1 MRWFSRDK
9 EKSIDSFI
17 LEEMDT
23 VSMALTNATHL
34 NLEVE
39 IVTYALQNMKDNPN
53 LTIGEAITMA
63 YFEWVK

>member
-1 MRWFSRDK
+1 MGWFSRNK
-9 EKSIDSFI
+9 EKVTDSFI

-23 VSMALTNATHL
+23 VSMALSNATHL

-39 IVTYALQNMKDNPN
+39 IVTYAIQNMKDNPN

-63 YFEWVK
+63 YFEWAK

>member
-1 MRWFSRDK
+1 MGWFSKDK
-9 EKSIDSFI
+9 EKPIDSFI

-23 VSMALTNATHL
+23 VSMALSNATHL

-39 IVTYALQNMKDNPN
+39 IVTYALQNMKNNPN

-63 YFEWVK
+63 YFEWAK

>member
-1 MRWFSRDK
+1 MGWFTSNK
-9 EKSIDSFI
+9 EKQTDSFI

-23 VSMALTNATHL
+23 VSMALTNAQHL

-39 IVTYALQNMKDNPN
+39 VVTYALQNMKDNPN

-63 YFEWVK
+63 YFEWAK

>member
-1 MRWFSRDK
+1 MGWFSRNK
-9 EKSIDSFI
+9 EKVTDSFI

-23 VSMALTNATHL
+23 VSMALSNATHL

-39 IVTYALQNMKDNPN
+39 VVTYAIQNMKDNPN

-63 YFEWVK
+63 YFEWAK

>member
-1 MRWFSRDK
+1 MGWFSRNN
-9 EKSIDSFI
+9 EKVTDSFI

-23 VSMALTNATHL
+23 VSMALSNATHL

-39 IVTYALQNMKDNPN
+39 VVTYAIQNMKDNPN

-63 YFEWVK
+63 YFEWAK

>member
-1 MRWFSRDK
+1 MGWFSRNK
-9 EKSIDSFI
+9 EKITDSFI

-23 VSMALTNATHL
+23 VSMALSNATHL

-39 IVTYALQNMKDNPN
+39 VVTYAIQNMKDNPN

-63 YFEWVK
+63 YFEWAK

>member
-1 MRWFSRDK
+1 MGWFSRDK
-9 EKSIDSFI
+9 EKSTDSFI

-39 IVTYALQNMKDNPN
+39 IVTYAIQNMKDNPN

-63 YFEWVK
+63 YFEWAK

>member
-1 MRWFSRDK
+1 MGWFSKDK
-9 EKSIDSFI
+9 EKPIDSFI

-39 IVTYALQNMKDNPN
+39 IVTYAIQNMKDNPN

-63 YFEWVK
+63 YFEWAK

>member
-1 MRWFSRDK
+1 MGWFSSNK
-9 EKSIDSFI
+9 EKITDSFI

-23 VSMALTNATHL
+23 VSMALSNATHL

-39 IVTYALQNMKDNPN
+39 VVTYAIQNMKDNPN

-63 YFEWVK
+63 YFEWAK

>member
-1 MRWFSRDK
+1 MGWFSRDK
-9 EKSIDSFI
+9 EKPIDSFI

-39 IVTYALQNMKDNPN
+39 IVTYALQNMKDNSN

>member
-9 EKSIDSFI
+9 EKSTDSFI

-39 IVTYALQNMKDNPN
+39 IVTYAIQNMKDNPN

-63 YFEWVK
+63 YFEWAK

>member
-9 EKSIDSFI
+9 EKSTDSFI

-39 IVTYALQNMKDNPN
+39 IVTYAIQNMKDNPN

>member
-1 MRWFSRDK
+1 MGWFSKNK
-9 EKSIDSFI
+9 EKVTDSFL

-23 VSMALTNATHL
+23 VSMALSNAAHL

-39 IVTYALQNMKDNPN
+39 VVTYAIQNMKDNPN

-63 YFEWVK
+63 YFEWAK